1 MSYFFHFSS
10 LKPATYIIPDPFIQI
25 QSEAVWAVSQPASH
39 PTSYFEDSQA
49 SMHRERER
57 ELRALNL
64 PRLDQQVESEQQQ
77 HQSSK

>member
-10 LKPATYIIPDPFIQI
+10 LKPAIYIIPDPFIQN

-49 SMHRERER
+49 SMHRERE
-57 ELRALNL
+57 LRALNL

-77 HQSSK
+77 HQSFK